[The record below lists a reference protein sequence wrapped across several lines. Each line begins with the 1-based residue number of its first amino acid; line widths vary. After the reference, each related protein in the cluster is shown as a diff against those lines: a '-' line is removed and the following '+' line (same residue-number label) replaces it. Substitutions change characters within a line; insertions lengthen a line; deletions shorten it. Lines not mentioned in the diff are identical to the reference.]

1 MSGSYGVA
9 KEVLGMI
16 ASRFRARC
24 LRDGKPGADSGLGSG
39 PGFVPRGNFPSG
51 GPPSF
56 GTVQGGHPGGVES
69 SKV

>member
-16 ASRFRARC
+16 PSRFRARC
-24 LRDGKPGADSGLGSG
+24 LRDGKPGADSGPGPGSGSGSGSG

-56 GTVQGGHPGGVES
+56 GTVQGGHP
-69 SKV
+69 